1 MGQAGAVKGIAG
13 ASDIPEFMRCALG
26 GLCAGVL
33 AALLTAAT
41 PSLAQQPP
49 GAFHWVD
56 FHSPQDQ
63 SEIVWVTRAMES
75 EKWTAIR
82 EIGVEYDA
90 ALVVTTLRATPQSA
104 ANTDT
109 FSVWNVSLTSH
120 LVTPLFHGV
129 NLRWVDWMR
138 FRESAPLEPAM
149 LYDNCGDCEADTY
162 LTSFYYDVPHRMWA
176 ARWMQGGQ
184 GLHLWSAHPPPGVEW
199 TQVYG
204 VMADPNGRE
213 LVGTW
218 THLDYGA
225 QKPAEDSIYQYDLD
239 PWSGLERTQ
248 QLNGK
253 QAEAMKQRLCRGQD
267 VVAALARGQDSAL
280 CQPPAN
286 PHASRKPVTTP
297 PPNNRGQSAPPGS
310 HAPH

>member
-1 MGQAGAVKGIAG
+1 MARDDRNGSRDEGQGGRDVGQAGVVKGIAG
-13 ASDIPEFMRCALG
+13 ASDIPEFMRGAFG

-267 VVAALARGQDSAL
+267 VVAALARGPGAA
-280 CQPPAN
+280 PF
-286 PHASRKPVTTP
+286 P
-297 PPNNRGQSAPPGS
+297 PPPESPI
-310 HAPH
+310 